1 MTVEIAYDEV
11 LIEEIAARFDLREP
25 NKNALSEIVRRIA
38 EGTSGFEEMIADLA
52 TGVGKTFLM
61 SSLIE
66 YLATQGVR
74 HVLVVTPGSTIQR
87 KTLANF
93 DAASAKYVSG
103 ADIEPFIVTPDNFQ
117 AANVGSVLRDPRRL
131 KVFVFNV
138 QQLIRPTDKVSRK
151 VRSEDENLGDALYS
165 HLEGADDLFVIAD
178 EHHVYREKAKA
189 FSAAIRDLNPVALIG
204 LTATPDKDDYGKVVF
219 QYTLGEAIAD
229 GHVKVPVIVY
239 RKDGTKDERTQL
251 ADACQLLRH
260 KEESYAVYRET
271 NPDAPAVKPVLF
283 VVCQTIEH
291 AAEVGQSLAQPGS
304 HRRRLAGSGDH
315 LPVLRRG
322 AGGTGEGGG
331 ARLSDPGHR
340 EREHAP

>member
-1 MTVEIAYDEV
+1 MHVDITHDEA

-25 NKNALSEIVRRIA
+25 NKAALAAIVRKIA
-38 EGTSGFEEMIADLA
+38 DDGFGYRELVADLA

-74 HVLVVTPGSTIQR
+74 HILVVTPGSTIQR

-93 DAASAKYVSG
+93 DAASAKYVAG
-103 ADIEPFIVTPDNFQ
+103 ADIAPFIVTPDNFR
-117 AANVGSVLRDPRRL
+117 AANVGAVLRDPKRL

-151 VRSEDENLGDALYS
+151 VRDDDENLGDALYS
-165 HLEGADDLFVIAD
+165 HLENANDLFVIAD
-178 EHHVYREKAKA
+178 EHHVYHEKATA
-189 FSAAIRDLNPVALIG
+189 FSDAVRALHPVALIG
-204 LTATPDKDDYGKVVF
+204 LTATPDKADYAKVIF

-251 ADACQLLRH
+251 RDACQLLGH
-260 KEESYAVYRET
+260 KEKSYAAFRATAPE
-271 NPDAPAVKPVLF
+271 APAVKPVLF

-291 AAEVGQSLAQPGS
+291 AKEVGQILAQVATSVTAPRCWRS
-304 HRRRLAGSGDH
+304 LRSPRMRHWRHSRRSRSLTLRSG
-315 LPVLRRG
+315 P
-322 AGGTGEGGG
+322 
-331 ARLSDPGHR
+331 S
-340 EREHAP
+340 